1 MGSCFYLSM
10 RACMRKSAVVFSVS
24 DENKRE
30 DSDCIFFF
38 IYELEISFY
47 YCVWK
52 LGYII
57 IYYTYND

>member
-30 DSDCIFFF
+30 DSDCFFYF
-38 IYELEISFY
+38 YNFVYKLEFSFY
-47 YCVWK
+47 HYVCGNWD
-52 LGYII
+52 
-57 IYYTYND
+57 T